1 MNCNE
6 TKWIIWYKLVKDFT
20 WLTEWIQCFSLR
32 KCGNSNLQQRQNMN
46 TILPDLMSWTLQCFL
61 RKENSVSFKF
71 TTPAKH
77 ESIVSRLDVSGAHSF
92 PKGIAIISLNYLILQ
107 RYDDVMWQHE
117 GVTLSDRI
125 VQQKEMKSY
134 N

>member
-1 MNCNE
+1 MNHMIQIGQRIYPFRPDWMDIMFFFEKVRTVCCQIQIYNSGK
-6 TKWIIWYKLVKDFT
+6 TWIHT
-20 WLTEWIQCFSLR
+20 WCH
-32 KCGNSNLQQRQNMN
+32 QQ
-46 TILPDLMSWTLQCFL
+46 IQCFL